1 MTPQPP
7 ERPDL
12 DAPEA
17 RITRDKA
24 DGMEWSYTSGEDVLE
39 LIAYA
44 RSLEAR
50 VAELEDERELA
61 GEHYGALA
69 YYSEQTDERLREAE
83 RLLERYGFHE
93 GGCGVVAWISDDT
106 PEGPYKNGAHWPSH
120 AAMVMDPRCTCG
132 LRAFLSREEKGG

>member
-44 RSLEAR
+44 RSLEA
-50 VAELEDERELA
+50 EL
-61 GEHYGALA
+61 
-69 YYSEQTDERLREAE
+69 TRLRAVEEAAMD
-83 RLLERYGFHE
+83 
-93 GGCGVVAWISDDT
+93 VVAADLIDNVWLRDKWI
-106 PEGPYKNGAHWPSH
+106 PA
-120 AAMVMDPRCTCG
+120 
-132 LRAFLSREEKGG
+132 LRAALREKGAESE